1 MHERPALVRATRL
14 WCRAADQAAAA
25 AALEDLAA
33 AWGGRYP
40 AIIKLWRAHWAE
52 FTPFLAFPP
61 EVRRV
66 IYTTDENVNLLSR
79 MGQGRVVLT
88 P

>member
-1 MHERPALVRATRL
+1 MRV
-14 WCRAADQAAAA
+14 
-25 AALEDLAA
+25 LAA

-61 EVRRV
+61 EVRKV
-66 IYTTDENVNLLSR
+66 IYTTN
-79 MGQGRVVLT
+79 